1 MLNMIKSII
10 QEKTAFKENAELI
23 LEGTMPN
30 GALDD
35 AIVLG
40 EEVNDFDF
48 DALTEAGEEPEVD
61 MGDVGTESDDDAE
74 GEEEPHEEPDGD
86 EVPGGEPDGD
96 EDDIMNAS
104 IDDADTDADA
114 ARNPEPIDTGVDGNE
129 DDIMN
134 QPVDMD
140 DTLPTPVG
148 AQTDEPVNDDND
160 ILSMTIDMGSNTPSD
175 ILPVP
180 PASAADAVPDDSDD
194 IMNQRVDSGFS
205 GETNVTPQLA
215 TSGQFAAYG
224 DASDEQLAA
233 ARGPIDSGE
242 ESSNDE
248 DDAKTEAFCQFVKDM
263 RQKAFMEEIS
273 LGGDDSAPADDTA
286 EAPAE
291 DASADVSADT
301 GDSAPSEEESP
312 VTTAVK
318 DKVAEADAADDVTT
332 AATATTQQEV
342 MNKLSNITKNLE
354 DVKKSIMQSMQQ

>member
-10 QEKTAFKENAELI
+10 QEKAAFKENAELI

-48 DALTEAGEEPEVD
+48 DALTEAGEEPEID
-61 MGDVGTESDDDAE
+61 MGDVGTESDEDADNDI
-74 GEEEPHEEPDGD
+74 EEPHEEPDGD

-96 EDDIMNAS
+96 EDDIMNVS

-148 AQTDEPVNDDND
+148 AQTDEPVSDTND

-205 GETNVTPQLA
+205 GEGTEPV
-215 TSGQFAAYG
+215 
-224 DASDEQLAA
+224 DDV
-233 ARGPIDSGE
+233 
-242 ESSNDE
+242 
-248 DDAKTEAFCQFVKDM
+248 DDAKTEAFCQFVQNM

-291 DASADVSADT
+291 DASTDASADT
-301 GDSAPSEEESP
+301 NDAAPSEEESP

-332 AATATTQQEV
+332 APTGNTQQEV

>member
-10 QEKTAFKENAELI
+10 QEKAALKENAELI

-48 DALTEAGEEPEVD
+48 DALIEAGEEPEVD
-61 MGDVGTESDDDAE
+61 MSDVNDESDETDDVSQE
-74 GEEEPHEEPDGD
+74 KLNDPEETDNKPD
-86 EVPGGEPDGD
+86 ETET
-96 EDDIMNAS
+96 DIMNAS
-104 IDDADTDADA
+104 IDDADINADP

-129 DDIMN
+129 DNIMN

-148 AQTDEPVNDDND
+148 AQTDEPINDDND

-180 PASAADAVPDDSDD
+180 PAAAADAVPDDSDD

-205 GETNVTPQLA
+205 GE
-215 TSGQFAAYG
+215 GI
-224 DASDEQLAA
+224 E
-233 ARGPIDSGE
+233 SGE
-242 ESSNDE
+242 ESSEE
-248 DDAKTEAFCQFVKDM
+248 DITESASYENAKKFVDSRNKKAEQEKIDAKTEAFCQFVQDM

-273 LGGDDSAPADDTA
+273 LGGDDSAPADEIA

-291 DASADVSADT
+291 DASTDVSADT
-301 GDSAPSEEESP
+301 DTAPSEEESP

-318 DKVAEADAADDVTT
+318 DKVAEADAADEVTT
-332 AATATTQQEV
+332 APSGSSQQEI

-354 DVKKSIMQSMQQ
+354 DVKKSIMQSI